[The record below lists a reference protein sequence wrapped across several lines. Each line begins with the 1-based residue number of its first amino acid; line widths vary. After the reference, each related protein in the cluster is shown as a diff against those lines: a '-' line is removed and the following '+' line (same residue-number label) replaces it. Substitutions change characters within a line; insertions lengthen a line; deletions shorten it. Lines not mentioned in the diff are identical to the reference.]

1 MTELFFLLKGIFV
14 PCLGKNFFLPRKKN
28 FSLMGVKSKIAGHF
42 VQIDSHINRCQSMTM
57 TAMTVGGYLF
67 LQSSG
72 NLQSQYY
79 IYIYIYIILN

>member
-1 MTELFFLLKGIFV
+1 
-14 PCLGKNFFLPRKKN
+14 
-28 FSLMGVKSKIAGHF
+28 MGVKSKIAGHF

-67 LQSSG
+67 LQSRG

-79 IYIYIYIILN
+79 IYIYYIYIILN

>member
-1 MTELFFLLKGIFV
+1 
-14 PCLGKNFFLPRKKN
+14 
-28 FSLMGVKSKIAGHF
+28 MGVKSKIAGHF

-67 LQSSG
+67 LQSRG

-79 IYIYIYIILN
+79 IYIYIYI

>member
-57 TAMTVGGYLF
+57 TAMTVGGIYF
-67 LQSSG
+67 CRVVAIYRA
-72 NLQSQYY
+72 NI
-79 IYIYIYIILN
+79 IYIYIYI